1 MSKLFAW
8 ALLMIVTGLA
18 LRAPQPTAVK
28 PSQHGTVTQQVA
40 NTTITVDYNRPV
52 AISSAR
58 RQASCPTIASGVP
71 VRMTARRSPSPP
83 A

>member
-28 PSQHGTVTQQVA
+28 PSQHGTNAKHAEVVLHWG
-40 NTTITVDYNRPV
+40 TVVVPL
-52 AISSAR
+52 AID
-58 RQASCPTIASGVP
+58 VP
-71 VRMTARRSPSPP
+71 
-83 A
+83 